1 VQLRSARNGLMTAI
15 VVTVAL
21 AAVTVA
27 VILPSDAAAGSGDD
41 ESTTSP
47 DTVLTHVPQNTPGA
61 WTPEEM
67 DQAEP
72 MPLLPA
78 DQPAGPAGSGTPAAG
93 RASVGSPRPPQRSG
107 DNRATRPRH
116 LR

>member
-1 VQLRSARNGLMTAI
+1 MQIRPTRNGLMMTI
-15 VVTVAL
+15 VVTAAI

-27 VILPSDAAAGSGDD
+27 VVLPSDAAAGSGDD
-41 ESTTSP
+41 ESATSP
-47 DTVLTHVPQNTPGA
+47 DTVLTHLPQNTPGG

-72 MPLLPA
+72 MPLLSP
-78 DQPAGPAGSGTPAAG
+78 DHPAGPAGSGTPEAG
-93 RASVGSPRPPQRSG
+93 RASVGNPRPPQRSG
-107 DNRATRPRH
+107 ANRATRPRH